1 MKKSIRDFWRTNGFY
16 VSFGLGIVALV
27 AALAIYNV
35 NSRKGAQNQ
44 NINLNEPV
52 GSDLAQM
59 DSTKDIDL
67 NVNSDL
73 DVPMDMQ
80 QGEKND
86 SVAADSNHVIS
97 DGVSADSASGNT
109 IAYDQVQG
117 NTLFDEQ
124 ELGEMIAAQN
134 SEGVSAG
141 MGASDENE
149 ADAEVQETMADAEV
163 SYAPLEGLTFLGMEE
178 VSMPVLGNT
187 ILPYSMDTTVYF
199 KTLGLY
205 RCNPGMLLQAPVGTE
220 VVSIW
225 HGQVTDIQDSREYGA
240 MVTVNLGSGYEMI
253 YGQLQD
259 VRVAIGD
266 EVYQDTI
273 LGTVAEPT
281 AYYQEE
287 GSHVFFEVKKDGTPI
302 NPLDILQLE

>member
-1 MKKSIRDFWRTNGFY
+1 MKMKNSIRDFWKMNGFY

-35 NSRKGAQNQ
+35 NSRKSSQNQ
-44 NINLNEPV
+44 NINLNEPIE
-52 GSDLAQM
+52 SNIARM
-59 DSTKDIDL
+59 DSTKDMDLDTNIDG
-67 NVNSDL
+67 DL

-80 QGEKND
+80 QSTKNE
-86 SVAADSNHVIS
+86 SVAVDSDRVVSGQNVADSS
-97 DGVSADSASGNT
+97 T
-109 IAYDQVQG
+109 ERMG

-124 ELGEMIAAQN
+124 ELGESIVNEIAAED
-134 SEGVSAG
+134 SAAEGTE
-141 MGASDENE
+141 D
-149 ADAEVQETMADAEV
+149 VQETMADEV
-163 SYAPLEGLTFLGMEE
+163 LSYAPIEGLTFLGMEE

-187 ILPYSMDTTVYF
+187 ILPYSMDTTIYF

-205 RCNPGMLLQAPVGTE
+205 RCNPGMLLQAPVGTD

-225 HGQVTDIQDSREYGA
+225 HGQVTDIQDSKEYGKL
-240 MVTVNLGSGYEMI
+240 VTVNLGSGYEMI

-259 VRVAIGD
+259 VRVSVGE
-266 EVYQDTI
+266 EVYKDTI

-287 GSHVFFEVKKDGTPI
+287 GPHVFFEVKKDGTPI